1 MTEKTIRLYFKELDR
16 RLGAEAVVILVG
28 AGAGSLM
35 GHIRPSL
42 DIDFEIRLRGRSAKT
57 RGLLD
62 QAVKEAAAAI
72 GVAVNY
78 SEDIGHW
85 SMVSYL
91 DYRKTAL
98 LYRRIGKITVKL
110 IAPEYWTIGKMT
122 RFLELDIRDMV
133 KIIQKKELR
142 PTRLVG
148 VWSRAMKDSSLSLEL
163 GQFREHALFFLKK
176 YGKKLWGKSFDEE
189 KVGRPLRP
197 RR

>member
-1 MTEKTIRLYFKELDR
+1 VTEKTIRLYFKELDR
-16 RLGAEAVVILVG
+16 RLQAEAEVILVG
-28 AGAGSLM
+28 AGADSLM

-42 DIDFEIRLRGRSAKT
+42 DIDFEIRLKTRSAKK
-57 RGLLD
+57 RRLLD
-62 QAVKEAAAAI
+62 RAVKEAASAI

-98 LYRRIGKITVKL
+98 FYRRIGKLTVKL

-133 KIIQKKELR
+133 KVIQKKKLR
-142 PTRLVG
+142 PARLVR
-148 VWSRAMKDSSLSLEL
+148 VWSRAAKDSGLSLEL
-163 GQFREHALFFLKK
+163 GQFKEHALFFLKK
-176 YGKKLWGKSFDEE
+176 YGKKLWGRSFNVE
-189 KVGRPLRP
+189 KTGHPLRL
-197 RR
+197 